1 MGLSSKSAE
10 LRPFANHVFR
20 RSIGDWQESSQ
31 LLLVSGKFVARE
43 AARELLQ
50 ADGAADK
57 VLPLLQRLVL
67 PLRMALMAAD
77 REVFSFGL
85 DVLKTLSELLGMH
98 LNQYLH
104 LLLQQ
109 LGKKLSDR
117 LLRDKVFEVLTVLEE
132 QGGEEVQPLIKA
144 KIPTYRT

>member
-1 MGLSSKSAE
+1 MRLQWD
-10 LRPFANHVFR
+10 LPP
-20 RSIGDWQESSQ
+20 SQ
-31 LLLVSGKFVARE
+31 LNYDPLLITCFEGLLETEHPYKFVSRE

-57 VLPLLQRLVL
+57 VLPLLQRLIQ
-67 PLRMALMAAD
+67 PLRMALMTAD

>member
-1 MGLSSKSAE
+1 LE
-10 LRPFANHVFR
+10 TEHPY
-20 RSIGDWQESSQ
+20 
-31 LLLVSGKFVARE
+31 KFVARE